1 MKVEI
6 WSDIMC
12 PFCYIGKRK
21 FEQALQQFEGNDKV
35 HVEWKSFLLDPSLK
49 PVKGKSIYEVLANKK
64 GWTIDY
70 ARKMNQ
76 HVAQMAQEVGLQY
89 EFDKVIP
96 ANSFDAHRLTHL
108 AANHG
113 LQDQVEE
120 KLFEAYFT
128 QGKDIADKNTLA
140 EIGISVGLKEEDV
153 LGMLASDAFANN
165 VKADVY
171 EAEQL
176 GVRGVPFFVL
186 DRKYAVSGA
195 QPTEVFSEAIKT
207 AWNEFQK
214 VNPAEINDENSCQ
227 IDGNC

>member
-21 FEQALQQFEGNDKV
+21 FEQALQQFDGNDKV
-35 HVEWKSFLLDPSLK
+35 QIEWKSFLLDPSMK
-49 PVKGKSIYEVLANKK
+49 AVKGKNIHEVLADKK

-76 HVAQMAQEVGLQY
+76 YVTQMAQEVGLHF
-89 EFDKVIP
+89 EFDKMVP

-108 AANHG
+108 AAKHG

-120 KLFEAYFT
+120 KLFEAYFI
-128 QGKDIADKNTLA
+128 QGKDIADKNTLTG
-140 EIGISVGLKEEDV
+140 IGTAVGLKQGDV
-153 LGMLASDAFANN
+153 LGMLASDAFADE
-165 VKADVY
+165 VKSDVY

-176 GVRGVPFFVL
+176 GVRGVPFFVF

-195 QPTEVFSEAIKT
+195 QPTEVFSEAINS
-207 AWNEFQK
+207 AWNEFKK
-214 VNPAEINDENSCQ
+214 VNPAAMNDENSCQ
-227 IDGNC
+227 LDGNC